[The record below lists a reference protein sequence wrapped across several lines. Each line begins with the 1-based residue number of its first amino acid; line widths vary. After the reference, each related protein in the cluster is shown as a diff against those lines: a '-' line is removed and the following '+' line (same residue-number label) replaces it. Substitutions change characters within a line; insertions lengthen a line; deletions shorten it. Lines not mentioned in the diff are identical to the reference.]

1 MKLTLGFTLLAVVTL
16 LGLVSPIESAPPDT
30 TIKLGGHSLGEKLSD
45 FTAAFPKAICG
56 SKIHVAEVMQQTE
69 FLSASGLLGCC
80 LNNSSEVSGFS
91 SHKILFV
98 AYCRVMAIFYNL
110 RLQDVRYVV
119 DAPDIAS
126 VLPEFEKAFGPAVID
141 TPIKLDGFHPK
152 RVVSWVG
159 DDDVLDLA
167 TIILNSERPDDNVV
181 LVHLWRIPH

>member
-1 MKLTLGFTLLAVVTL
+1 MKPTLGFILLAVVML
-16 LGLVSPIESAPPDT
+16 LGLVSPIDSAPPDT
-30 TIKLGGHSLGEKLSD
+30 TLKLGGHSVGETLSD

-69 FLSASGLLGCC
+69 FLNASGLLGCC
-80 LNNSSEVSGFS
+80 LNNSSDVSAFS

-98 AYCRVMAIFYNL
+98 AYCRVLAIFYNQ

-126 VLPEFEKAFGPAVID
+126 VLPEFEKTFGPVAID
-141 TPIKLDGFHPK
+141 TPIKLDGLHPK
-152 RVVSWVG
+152 RTVAWVG
-159 DDDVLDLA
+159 DHDVLNLS
-167 TIILNSERPDDNVV
+167 TLILNGERPDDNVV